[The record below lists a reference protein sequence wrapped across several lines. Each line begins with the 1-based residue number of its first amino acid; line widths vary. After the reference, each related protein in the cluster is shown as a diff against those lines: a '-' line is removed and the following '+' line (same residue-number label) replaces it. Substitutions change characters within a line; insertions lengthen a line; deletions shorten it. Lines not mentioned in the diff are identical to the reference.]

1 MEYVERGS
9 AKKYVYMKQ
18 RIAKT
23 QRSARAIGLLYLFA
37 TLLLTALTC
46 LSLVLSRNVE
56 NEMVKLSVM
65 EFWKAFKEIKKF
77 RFVAIPLITSALYGI
92 TLFVLLCNVLRS
104 LSKLNWLFKRKA
116 SRVYGF
122 NRNAYAMDDLGNAF
136 SSSFICILVNHFLIA
151 LLDSACEIQTMF
163 WICVGA
169 GLVVHLFCGVCSGNI
184 SLFDIH
190 SGIIEDERQVGSFS
204 PLIRNLFQIAGT
216 ALAAVWFLKY
226 ARFGG
231 YVWAF
236 IVDFSGTFSALK
248 ANIKEILYFAT
259 EAVIVLLL
267 IGMAIYALGRKE
279 YDMDGREAPGRK
291 AFLLLSFLAT
301 AATVF
306 YYVYFKFEHAGAR
319 EILMTAIFVGA
330 AFVADLCLTAFPLYK
345 RRYRGDEVNSDDYLY
360 ERQENYGR

>member
-46 LSLVLSRNVE
+46 LSLVLTTNVE
-56 NEMVKLSVM
+56 NESAKLSVM
-65 EFWKAFKEIKKF
+65 HFWKAFKEIKNF

-136 SSSFICILVNHFLIA
+136 SSSFTCVLVNHFLIA
-151 LLDSACEIQTMF
+151 LLDFICEIQISF
-163 WICVGA
+163 WICVSA
-169 GLVVHLFCGVCSGNI
+169 GLLVHFLCGVCSGNI
-184 SLFDIH
+184 SLFDIQ
-190 SGIIEDERQVGSFS
+190 SGIVEDERQVGSFS

-231 YVWAF
+231 YVYSF
-236 IVDFSGTFSALK
+236 IVDFSGTFSVMK
-248 ANIKEILYFAT
+248 ADMQEILYFAT
-259 EAVIVLLL
+259 ETVIVLLV
-267 IGMAIYALGRKE
+267 IGMVIYALGRKE

-306 YYVYFKFEHAGAR
+306 YYVYFKSEHAGAR

-330 AFVADLCLTAFPLYK
+330 AFVMDLVLTAFPLYK
-345 RRYRGDEVNSDDYLY
+345 RRYHGDEVNGDDYLY
-360 ERQENYGR
+360 GRLEKHGR